1 MDKCEHIWLYIG
13 SKRQKVWRCTL
24 CDEYRL
30 DDPKQKKEWQG
41 LTDEEVKKI
50 YTATEIKVDENWR
63 TGDKSMMF
71 PTTLYEAIEAK
82 LKEKNT

>member
-1 MDKCEHIWLYIG
+1 VAWTVSGLITDFSRDFSAYKTKTYTRPLYTAPPQ
-13 SKRQKVWRCTL
+13 R
-24 CDEYRL
+24 
-30 DDPKQKKEWQG
+30 EWVG